1 MTLNKSPVNWHEE
14 RLKNMNDYLKRK
26 IEDLNRLTKEKD
38 DLENKC
44 LKLKRQI
51 NFAKDMNIEAFDEDE
66 ARMNNANIIGE

>member
-1 MTLNKSPVNWHEE
+1 MTLNKSPVKWHEE

-44 LKLKRQI
+44 IKLSRQI